1 MKITISDIGGSI
13 AKEDERYVVKDN
25 TTLKNLVLSS
35 TDLKPTKAT
44 SGHKHKGQ
52 EEVYYFIKGSGRMEL
67 DDKTISV
74 KENDVVLI
82 EDGGITFSS
91 FDLFHSGHV
100 AMLKEAKANCDHLM
114 VGVQT
119 DPTVD
124 RPEKNKPIQS
134 VFERYVQLEGC
145 KYIDQI
151 VPYATEKEIEDILL
165 TYKIDKR
172 FIGEEYKTKEF
183 TGKQLCVDNDIE
195 LYYNKR
201 QHSFSTTNLRTRIVE
216 ANK

>member
-1 MKITISDIGGSI
+1 MI
-13 AKEDERYVVKDN
+13 
-25 TTLKNLVLSS
+25 L
-35 TDLKPTKAT
+35 
-44 SGHKHKGQ
+44 
-52 EEVYYFIKGSGRMEL
+52 
-67 DDKTISV
+67 
-74 KENDVVLI
+74 
-82 EDGGITFSS
+82 GITFSS

-100 AMLKEAKANCDHLM
+100 AMLKEAKSNCDHLM

-119 DPTVD
+119 DPTID

-216 ANK
+216 AGK

>member
-1 MKITISDIGGSI
+1 M
-13 AKEDERYVVKDN
+13 
-25 TTLKNLVLSS
+25 
-35 TDLKPTKAT
+35 
-44 SGHKHKGQ
+44 
-52 EEVYYFIKGSGRMEL
+52 IK
-67 DDKTISV
+67 
-74 KENDVVLI
+74 
-82 EDGGITFSS
+82 GITFSS

-100 AMLKEAKANCDHLM
+100 AMLKEAKANCDHLI

-119 DPTVD
+119 DPTID
-124 RPEKNKPIQS
+124 RPDKNKPIQS

-183 TGKQLCVDNDIE
+183 TGKQLCVDKDIE

-216 ANK
+216 ADK

>member
-1 MKITISDIGGSI
+1 MT
-13 AKEDERYVVKDN
+13 V
-25 TTLKNLVLSS
+25 
-35 TDLKPTKAT
+35 
-44 SGHKHKGQ
+44 
-52 EEVYYFIKGSGRMEL
+52 
-67 DDKTISV
+67 
-74 KENDVVLI
+74 
-82 EDGGITFSS
+82 GITFST
-91 FDLFHSGHV
+91 FDLFHTGHV
-100 AMLKEAKANCDHLM
+100 AMLKEAKSNCDHLM

-119 DPTVD
+119 DPTID

-216 ANK
+216 AGK

>member
-1 MKITISDIGGSI
+1 MII
-13 AKEDERYVVKDN
+13 
-25 TTLKNLVLSS
+25 
-35 TDLKPTKAT
+35 
-44 SGHKHKGQ
+44 
-52 EEVYYFIKGSGRMEL
+52 
-67 DDKTISV
+67 
-74 KENDVVLI
+74 
-82 EDGGITFSS
+82 GITFSS

-100 AMLKEAKANCDHLM
+100 AMLKEAKSNCDHLM

>member
-1 MKITISDIGGSI
+1 MI
-13 AKEDERYVVKDN
+13 VV
-25 TTLKNLVLSS
+25 
-35 TDLKPTKAT
+35 
-44 SGHKHKGQ
+44 
-52 EEVYYFIKGSGRMEL
+52 
-67 DDKTISV
+67 
-74 KENDVVLI
+74 
-82 EDGGITFSS
+82 ITFSS

-100 AMLKEAKANCDHLM
+100 AMLKEAKSNCDHLM

-119 DPTVD
+119 DPTID

-216 ANK
+216 AGK

>member
-1 MKITISDIGGSI
+1 MI
-13 AKEDERYVVKDN
+13 V
-25 TTLKNLVLSS
+25 
-35 TDLKPTKAT
+35 
-44 SGHKHKGQ
+44 
-52 EEVYYFIKGSGRMEL
+52 
-67 DDKTISV
+67 
-74 KENDVVLI
+74 
-82 EDGGITFSS
+82 GITFSS

-114 VGVQT
+114 VGLQT

-151 VPYATEKEIEDILL
+151 IPYSTEKEIEDILL
-165 TYKIDKR
+165 TYNIDIR
-172 FIGEEYKTKEF
+172 FIGEEYKEKEF
-183 TGKQLCVDNDIE
+183 TGKQLCIDKDIK

-201 QHSFSTTNLRTRIVE
+201 QHSFSTTNLRTRILE
-216 ANK
+216 TRE